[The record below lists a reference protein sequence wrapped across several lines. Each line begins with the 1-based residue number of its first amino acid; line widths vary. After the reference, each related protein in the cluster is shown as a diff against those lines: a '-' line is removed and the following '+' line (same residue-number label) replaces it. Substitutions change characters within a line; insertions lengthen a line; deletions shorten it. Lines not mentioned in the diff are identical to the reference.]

1 MGIMDYLKTEDRT
14 KTAKSKDKKKEGLG
28 KKVAKTATSAMK
40 SRKQRLAEAA
50 KGY

>member
-14 KTAKSKDKKKEGLG
+14 KDSKKKKKQGTG
-28 KKVAKTATSAMK
+28 KKVAKEATSAIK

-50 KGY
+50 KEY